1 MEEVLKMI
9 VKKMMESMILSEEDY
24 IELTEEDEIIYR
36 EDE

>member
-9 VKKMMESMILSEEDY
+9 VKKMMESMILNEEDY
-24 IELTEEDEIIYR
+24 IEFTEEDEIIYR